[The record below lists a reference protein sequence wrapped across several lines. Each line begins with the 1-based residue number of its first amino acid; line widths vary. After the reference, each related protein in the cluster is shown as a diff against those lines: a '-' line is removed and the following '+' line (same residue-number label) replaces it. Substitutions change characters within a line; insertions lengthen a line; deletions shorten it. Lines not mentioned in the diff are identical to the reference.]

1 MLARRMVALQES
13 LGRTGADVKWVEPE
27 NLHVTLLFLGEV
39 DMREVNDVCKAVAKA
54 FASTP
59 AAVGMLFAQ

>member
-1 MLARRMVALQES
+1 MDKANRIFTQAGGTRPGSDLIALGLAGLKDRES
-13 LGRTGADVKWVEPE
+13 
-27 NLHVTLLFLGEV
+27 
-39 DMREVNDVCKAVAKA
+39 CKAVAKA